1 MSEFCVFASLPNLKI
16 HQIALSQL
24 RSASVVC
31 LSVLHVR
38 CRTQCTATVRKWLR
52 RVLEAT
58 FFLLRLRK
66 LLHGPR
72 VEDLSWHIPNH
83 NFGSVT
89 CSLIHGVRLCMCLHM
104 CVWHTLHMYVFQAVR
119 CTLCHLGSRGPLN
132 QQSGSRNRR
141 IKTARDSI
149 HAVDKNIFL
158 HNLLTHDRAGT
169 HTHTHTHIYR
179 YLVATHR
186 PKNKKKAHTHTH
198 THIFLFLHT
207 HIRRPCRL
215 AERDT

>member
-1 MSEFCVFASLPNLKI
+1 MFDVERNA
-16 HQIALSQL
+16 
-24 RSASVVC
+24 
-31 LSVLHVR
+31 
-38 CRTQCTATVRKWLR
+38 WLR
-52 RVLEAT
+52 YANGYAEYWGRR
-58 FFLLRLRK
+58 FFLLWLRK

-132 QQSGSRNRR
+132 QQSGFRNRR

-149 HAVDKNIFL
+149 HVVDTGTGACGPSADREPKSTGIQLPSTSGLTAQRFYQISTAHPPLRPPGAPAAVQEQEQ
-158 HNLLTHDRAGT
+158 LLRRHSDTRKSSRYRDGLPRRAHLWFPRGST
-169 HTHTHTHIYR
+169 
-179 YLVATHR
+179 
-186 PKNKKKAHTHTH
+186 
-198 THIFLFLHT
+198 
-207 HIRRPCRL
+207 
-215 AERDT
+215 